1 MGNDKKYFYRI
12 RNLIILTFL
21 MNIVLCFNTIDIHK
35 AYLIILTIIFSILY
49 LCMNVMPLKERE
61 LNRRLKVMISGY
73 ELLIDSITAV
83 IIETIIYIF
92 AIKSAGKWIII
103 INLITALLLIFIS
116 LLNGFIRIMITSR
129 QLGVL
134 KRILLIL
141 FWWIPIV
148 NLVILKSAL
157 NDVRHEYIYEKTK
170 NIRDNTRKESEVCK
184 TKYPVVLVHGIF
196 FRDWWCIN
204 YWGRIPKSLIKN
216 GCEIY
221 YGKQQSANKIAKS
234 ASELKENI
242 MKIINETGCKKVN
255 IIAHSKGGLDLRYAI
270 SMLGLNEY
278 VASLTTIST
287 PHKGCKF
294 VDYLLNKIPD
304 SVQKFV
310 DKKYNKLFMKLGDK
324 NPDFLGGVYDLTYKN
339 CEEFNKKVV
348 KAEGVYYQSVGSKM
362 SSFFSDGFPLNLGY
376 LLSKHFDGENDGLVE
391 VNSADFGNF
400 TLINTSKRK
409 GISHGDIIDL
419 TRRDIDGFDVCELF
433 VDIVKKLK
441 LLGY

>member
-255 IIAHSKGGLDLRYAI
+255 IIAHSKGGLDSRYAI

-324 NPDFLGGVYDLTYKN
+324 DPDFLGGVYDLTYKN